1 MCPGGS
7 LIWQH
12 FPERRPFTIFLTSS
26 LKWVSP
32 GSEGWPWTLNDGL
45 DLASMPGSHSFF
57 ETGQFFFWTQLSW
70 TPFWEECSNDRN
82 RLPMFWFPPHFLSE
96 PMTRSLG
103 KEIYAL
109 SCQRQELNPM
119 SYCYIKHSS
128 ISLSLEVGCLIASW
142 PLNENYVYLEFR

>member
-12 FPERRPFTIFLTSS
+12 FLERRPFTIFLTSS

-32 GSEGWPWTLNDGL
+32 GSEGWPWTFNDGL

-57 ETGQFFFWTQLSW
+57 ETGQFFSELSFLGL
-70 TPFWEECSNDRN
+70 PFGKNAAMTGTDFQCFGS
-82 RLPMFWFPPHFLSE
+82 PPLFLSE

-109 SCQRQELNPM
+109 SCQRQKLNPM